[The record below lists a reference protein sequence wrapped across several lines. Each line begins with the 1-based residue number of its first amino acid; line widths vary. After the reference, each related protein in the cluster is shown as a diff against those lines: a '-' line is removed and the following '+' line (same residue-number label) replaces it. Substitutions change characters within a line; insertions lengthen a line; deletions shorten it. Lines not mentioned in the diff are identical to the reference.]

1 MPLAVPF
8 KFFGVAVV
16 LASSLVWVSAPIPKA
31 APSENVERDLVT
43 GLVTALS
50 IEAISAY
57 TPFTQFARAVYCNPR
72 ETSTWTCGEYLDH
85 LCLCSILTD
94 ENLDACR
101 ANPDFQ
107 PTLTGGNGAG
117 VPYCAS
123 VRTPTL
129 RPRTR
134 LARGSL
140 HSLCR
145 VLAGTKR
152 RGRFTSGNR
161 SNLAVGLLMILQ
173 LQTEDVELIF
183 TDPSVPP
190 FSLAIITDLKINKV
204 SLDTSLFPGA
214 PSDARV
220 HRGFRDAHMATA
232 STILTEVNNLISS
245 KGATSVIT
253 VSFPGD
259 FLAGDT
265 YPQSRSDTRLG
276 ELLPNLIPSCFD

>member
-1 MPLAVPF
+1 M
-8 KFFGVAVV
+8 
-16 LASSLVWVSAPIPKA
+16 S
-31 APSENVERDLVT
+31 
-43 GLVTALS
+43 
-50 IEAISAY
+50 
-57 TPFTQFARAVYCNPR
+57 TP
-72 ETSTWTCGEYLDH
+72 YLR
-85 LCLCSILTD
+85 SILID
-94 ENLDACR
+94 ENLDACK

-107 PTLTGGNGAG
+107 PTLTGGNGGG

-123 VRTPTL
+123 VCTPTS

-134 LARGSL
+134 LSRGSL

-161 SNLAVGLLMILQ
+161 SNRTVGLPMILKS
-173 LQTEDVELIF
+173 QTGGVGLIVI
-183 TDPSVPP
+183 DSSLPP
-190 FSLAIITDLKINKV
+190 FSLAFITDLKISKV
-204 SLDTSLFPGA
+204 PLDTSLFPGA
-214 PSDARV
+214 PNDARV

-259 FLAGDT
+259 FWTGDT
-265 YPQSRSDTRLG
+265 YPRSRSDTRSG
-276 ELLPNLIPSCFD
+276 EPLPNLIPSCFD

>member
-1 MPLAVPF
+1 MSTPYL
-8 KFFGVAVV
+8 
-16 LASSLVWVSAPIPKA
+16 
-31 APSENVERDLVT
+31 R
-43 GLVTALS
+43 S
-50 IEAISAY
+50 IVI
-57 TPFTQFARAVYCNPR
+57 
-72 ETSTWTCGEYLDH
+72 
-85 LCLCSILTD
+85 D

-107 PTLTGGNGAG
+107 PTLTGGNGSG

-123 VRTPTL
+123 VCTLTL

-152 RGRFTSGNR
+152 CGRFTSGNR
-161 SNLAVGLLMILQ
+161 SNRRGVGLPMILQ
-173 LQTEDVELIF
+173 LQTEDVELFF
-183 TDPSVPP
+183 TDPSLPP
-190 FSLAIITDLKINKV
+190 FSLGIITDLKINKV

-214 PSDARV
+214 PNDARV
-220 HRGFRDAHMATA
+220 HQGFRDAHMATA
-232 STILTEVNNLISS
+232 STILTEVNNLINS

-259 FLAGDT
+259 FLAGDA